1 MCCGKSRL
9 EALETKET
17 LLFNVDKLDRLY
29 PIEFPKIWEEY
40 SILFYSILKKMFIF
54 LFYQI

>member
-9 EALETKET
+9 EGLETKET

-29 PIEFPKIWEEY
+29 LNFRFQEKNFLDVPINSLIKF
-40 SILFYSILKKMFIF
+40 KKKKERKK
-54 LFYQI
+54 